1 MDWYRLTKKLQE
13 RYANH
18 KDGGF
23 ALNLKYFRIKYRGGG
38 QFFYSYHSKK
48 YIRTGMFLIK
58 APWPLSALKLTKQL
72 HPPRTPPSSS
82 HSSAFPSFRLSPI
95 VSALALFVFLIT
107 SSYFIF
113 RSPDFTEELQEFD
126 AVGGFGE
133 VNQKYP
139 HLFDE
144 TNTPNSE
151 KLEEDEKVKN
161 SLLGISASD
170 DIKGKKISYKV
181 QPGDTLSEI
190 SKKFQVSVE
199 SIAGS
204 SGIRT
209 PDSISVGQTL
219 KIPPKNGFY
228 YKVQK
233 NDRLSTILSKYKLEL
248 ASILKDNPHIDPD
261 LLQAGEEVFL
271 PGAKPKNLIYG
282 WLVPVNSRIITSGY
296 GWRNWPRRAFHKG
309 LDLKAYY
316 TRVRSAKAGR
326 VTYAG
331 WLGGYGKAVVLRH
344 TGGYRSLYAHL
355 SKIYVKKGMR
365 VAQGATL
372 GKSGNTGYSFGP
384 HLHFEVS
391 RNGKNINPRRFF
403 KALRYKKRSRR

>member
-1 MDWYRLTKKLQE
+1 MDWYRLTKKLRE

-18 KDGGF
+18 KDSGF
-23 ALNLKYFRIKYRGGG
+23 SLNLKYFRIKYRGGG
-38 QFFYSYHSKK
+38 HFFYSYRSKK
-48 YIRTGMFLIK
+48 YIRTGIFFIK
-58 APWPLSALKLTKQL
+58 ALWPLSALKVKKRLYPPHTL
-72 HPPRTPPSSS
+72 HPPVR
-82 HSSAFPSFRLSPI
+82 SSALRSFFLSP
-95 VSALALFVFLIT
+95 VLSASLLFVFLIA

-139 HLFDE
+139 HPLDE

-161 SLLGISASD
+161 NLLGISTSD
-170 DIKGKKISYKV
+170 DPKGKISYKV

-228 YKVQK
+228 YKVRK

-248 ASILKDNPHIDPD
+248 ASILKENPHIDPD

-331 WLGGYGKAVVLRH
+331 WLGGYGKVVVLRH
-344 TGGYRSLYAHL
+344 AGDYRSLYAHL
-355 SKIYVKKGMR
+355 SRIYVRKGMR
-365 VAQGATL
+365 VAQGTTL

-391 RNGKNINPRRFF
+391 KNGKNINPRRFF
-403 KALRYKKRSRR
+403 KALKYKKRSRRR